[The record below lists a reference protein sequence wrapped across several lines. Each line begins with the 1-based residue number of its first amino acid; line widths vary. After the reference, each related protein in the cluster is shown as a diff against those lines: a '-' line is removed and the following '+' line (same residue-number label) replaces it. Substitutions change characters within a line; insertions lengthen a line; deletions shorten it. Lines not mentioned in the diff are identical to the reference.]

1 MTHILIQNSNYRKLW
16 LAFAVAMFSGYVAM
30 IAFPLVA
37 IKHLGASDWEM
48 GLLVGVEILPFL
60 LFSLPAGTWVD
71 RLNVKKLVA
80 ACFIALVLVTM
91 LVPAAFVLGFLS
103 MPVLYAAGFLMGA
116 ALCVEGVASQVFTTE
131 LVGREGLV
139 EANAWLMG
147 AESGNKLLAPAV
159 GGFLVEQFGAPKTL
173 WIECALLSVAA
184 LLLLSIKP
192 TQQREKAVPAP
203 MWPMIQQGL
212 STVYCSPILRSA
224 AILMIVWQFL
234 WHGVYALIVLHGTR
248 DVGLSPLQLGLAM
261 ALGAAGILATTFTA
275 KRVEQRYGLGVG
287 TLAGFIIAS
296 VGWAIM
302 AAAPF
307 APKGYGFMAFALAY
321 LVMDFGLTLGFVCYT
336 SLRQAVTS
344 DELLGRVVAT
354 MRWLSLLLAPLGS
367 VMFGAFAHNASTAAA
382 IGTAAL
388 VSVLICTAACF
399 TALARVKS
407 ATLPHADGKA
417 GGFAIKEQ
425 PGCA

>member
-1 MTHILIQNSNYRKLW
+1 MTHILIQNPNYRKLW

-71 RLNVKKLVA
+71 RLNIKKLVA
-80 ACFIALVLVTM
+80 ACFVALVLVTT

-103 MPVLYAAGFLMGA
+103 MPVLYAAGFLMGT
-116 ALCVEGVASQVFTTE
+116 ALCVEGVASQVLTTE

-159 GGFLVEQFGAPKTL
+159 GGILVEQFGAPKTL
-173 WIECALLSVAA
+173 WIECALLSVAT

-192 TQQREKAVPAP
+192 AQQREKALPAP

-212 STVYCSPILRSA
+212 STVYFSPILRSA
-224 AILMIVWQFL
+224 AILMVVWQFL

-248 DVGLSPLQLGLAM
+248 DVGLSPSELGLAM
-261 ALGAAGILATTFTA
+261 ALGAAGILAATLMA
-275 KRVEQRYGLGVG
+275 KRVELRYGLGVG
-287 TLAGFIIAS
+287 TLAGFIITSA
-296 VGWAIM
+296 GWAIM
-302 AAAPF
+302 AAASF
-307 APKGYGFMAFALAY
+307 APKGYGFVAFALAY

-407 ATLPHADGKA
+407 AMQPHADGHA

-425 PGCA
+425 PGSA